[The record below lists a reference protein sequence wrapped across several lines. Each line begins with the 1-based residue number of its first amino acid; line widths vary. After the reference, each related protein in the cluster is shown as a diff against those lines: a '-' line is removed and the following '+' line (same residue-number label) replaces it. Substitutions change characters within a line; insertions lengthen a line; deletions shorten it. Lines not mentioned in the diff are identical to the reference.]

1 MGVCVIVVDVAD
13 VAARILQQLQRGSD
27 FAVTAREKSTD
38 ATSVEG
44 GFLGQVGPAAGVTGR
59 LAGLAAGRVLPRRAV
74 AIRFRHPASPD
85 GVRSA
90 NLDQAS
96 GARPAVLAA
105 GGGIRFGPT
114 LTGSR
119 NRCRPSRRLPSQA
132 AGTKSRADACSQGQ
146 LYASRSS
153 GSFSPLSSRIWDEM
167 CTAIE
172 PSSLKIQTERAHR
185 TLPACRRTISAS
197 TILLLGM
204 PCRWLPLSSNA
215 SDRARNS
222 AEVIIVAVAI
232 RSFQRAHSCPA
243 KIGLAQAYAA

>member
-1 MGVCVIVVDVAD
+1 MRDRGGRGRCGSENPTA
-13 VAARILQQLQRGSD
+13 VAARLGFRGD
-27 FAVTAREKSTD
+27 GARKIYRRHI
-38 ATSVEG
+38 G
-44 GFLGQVGPAAGVTGR
+44 GRGISRASRPCGR
-59 LAGLAAGRVLPRRAV
+59 SYGTPCRASAGRVLPRRAV

-96 GARPAVLAA
+96 GARQAALAA

-132 AGTKSRADACSQGQ
+132 AGTKSRADARSQGQ

-232 RSFQRAHSCPA
+232 RSFSAPTLPLL
-243 KIGLAQAYAA
+243 K